1 MTFTRLLAS
10 PNLFEEI
17 VNSAKKVT
25 IIINL
30 YITTRLA
37 IPFGNE
43 AGCEMEH
50 REIPKEL
57 INKQPV

>member
-10 PNLFEEI
+10 PNLFEET
-17 VNSAKKVT
+17 VNSAKDV
-25 IIINL
+25 IFIINL
-30 YITTRLA
+30 YVTTRLA

-43 AGCEMEH
+43 VGCDMER
-50 REIPKEL
+50 RETPNEL